1 MSASARLNLPFLS
14 AGQAQKEFYHNE
26 ALQSLDLLAA
36 AAVEETPRPD
46 PPPAPTVGSCYI
58 IGLSPTGEWAGK
70 TGCIAGF
77 TSGGWRYIS
86 PIEGMVA
93 YVRAVGVWACYRSG
107 AWELGELRG
116 NSVRSWMASRSW
128 GAGSPRFPGQAAAQ
142 LSTQRAAPRSI
153 KSSPRS
159 ASTDLSKADVTY
171 WLVEAVV

>member
-58 IGLSPTGEWAGK
+58 IDISPTGEWAGK

-93 YVRAVGVWACYRSG
+93 YVRSVGVWACYRSG

-116 NSVRSWMASRSW
+116 NSLVLDGVQVVGSRLAAISGASG
-128 GAGSPRFPGQAAAQ
+128 GATVDAESRATIDQILAALRQ
-142 LSTQRAAPRSI
+142 HGLIES
-153 KSSPRS
+153 
-159 ASTDLSKADVTY
+159 
-171 WLVEAVV
+171 